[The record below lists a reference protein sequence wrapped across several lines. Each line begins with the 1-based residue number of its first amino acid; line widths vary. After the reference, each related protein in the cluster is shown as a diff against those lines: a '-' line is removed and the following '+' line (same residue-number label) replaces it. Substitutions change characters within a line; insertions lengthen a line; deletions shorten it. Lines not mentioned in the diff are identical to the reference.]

1 MLRKKVVQLQEK
13 EVVKSQVKS
22 RKISRQHF
30 EIQINSPL
38 TKVHRQSSEP
48 SHAAI
53 LEVIERL
60 GKKQDIFLEKL
71 LEIER
76 SVASNLTLISEIA
89 VS

>member
-1 MLRKKVVQLQEK
+1 M
-13 EVVKSQVKS
+13 
-22 RKISRQHF
+22 
-30 EIQINSPL
+30 
-38 TKVHRQSSEP
+38 
-48 SHAAI
+48 AI

-89 VS
+89 VKVDSVTDKTERTVIKTESGVQVSSGCNG